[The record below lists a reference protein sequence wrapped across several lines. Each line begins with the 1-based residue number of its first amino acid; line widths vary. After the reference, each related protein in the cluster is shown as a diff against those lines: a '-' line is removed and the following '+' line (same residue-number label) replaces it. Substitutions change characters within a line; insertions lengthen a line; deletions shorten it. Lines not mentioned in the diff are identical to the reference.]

1 MLKLKLQ
8 FCAHLM
14 RRADSLEKTL
24 TLMIRKIEG
33 RRRRDNRGPDGWM
46 ALPTQWMSEQALG
59 ADDRQGKPGV
69 LQSPGSQRVVYD

>member
-46 ALPTQWMSEQALG
+46 ALPTQWMSEQALR